1 VHNINEVYGTYEVD
15 PELIATQDPDFVFMT
30 GYGSYTG
37 DYTTTEPSNFEQ
49 IIGIVSNRP
58 EFSPTTAVT
67 NGDVYVFEG
76 INPDEIAEEYFEEW
90 VRVPYQGIFFWPEP

>member
-1 VHNINEVYGTYEVD
+1 
-15 PELIATQDPDFVFMT
+15 MT

-67 NGDVYVFEG
+67 NGDVYVISGECTDMRPWIGAAYMGKVAYPDRFEG